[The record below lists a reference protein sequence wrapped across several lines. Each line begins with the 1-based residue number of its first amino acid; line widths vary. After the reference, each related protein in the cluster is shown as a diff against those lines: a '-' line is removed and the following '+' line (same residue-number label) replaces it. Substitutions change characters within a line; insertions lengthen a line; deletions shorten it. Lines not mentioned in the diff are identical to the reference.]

1 MVPGVVDDQPG
12 RRWALE
18 TTTLNRYAS
27 PGVRYGE
34 RKVGG
39 GGEGVCE
46 SFKPNP
52 YVGRVDRGL
61 VRDERTG
68 GLAQGRDKTR

>member
-1 MVPGVVDDQPG
+1 MGARHNDFESLCFPGCAVRRKKGG
-12 RRWALE
+12 R
-18 TTTLNRYAS
+18 
-27 PGVRYGE
+27 
-34 RKVGG
+34 